1 MGPFGKKNR
10 VNFFDMLKNQ
20 ASLTVDGVQALC
32 VYCDAPTD
40 ENAAAVKEFEV
51 SADNARRLLISEIN
65 KTFITPIEREDLFD
79 LSCAIDDIVDYA
91 ATAIEELRIYKLTP
105 DDHIKKMSNTILKL
119 ATGILKA
126 VSHLEHNRD
135 ISSDE
140 AIKVKKLENVIN
152 GLYHAALSELFEID
166 DIKKILKSRELYRH
180 LNNAADKG
188 DHAADVLL
196 NIIVKM

>member
-1 MGPFGKKNR
+1 MGIFGNKFR
-10 VNFFDMLKNQ
+10 IDFFDMLKDQ
-20 ASLTVDGVQALC
+20 ADLTVDGVQALC
-32 VYCDAPTD
+32 EYCDKPTD
-40 ENAAAVKEFEV
+40 KNAAAVKEFEV

-65 KTFITPIEREDLFD
+65 KTFITPIDREDIFD

-91 ATAIEELRIYKLTP
+91 STTIEELRIYKLTP
-105 DDHIKKMSNTILKL
+105 DKHIKKMSNAILEL

-126 VSHLEHNRD
+126 VTHLERNKD

-140 AIKVKKLENVIN
+140 AVKVKKLENVVN
-152 GLYHAALSELFEID
+152 GIYHTALSELFESD
-166 DIKKILKSRELYRH
+166 DVKEILKFRELYRH